1 MLWMLGERSRAL
13 VGKGFEQAA
22 VYVLRNDP
30 PPPQQQQQQQE
41 GEEESDNEAGDGAAG
56 ADGAAAAAA
65 DGAGGANAAGA
76 AAAAVAAAVAAANV
90 LASQRYRQ
98 LQLLGDPIVIT
109 ECAPEVLGTITVRIS
124 GRGILVPVS
133 IAMPPKDPRTG
144 RPMPLAYICRYN
156 STWVEVAAALVS
168 LGPAFGG
175 SLDEGVQPGSGNG
188 SSAGA
193 AAAAAAA
200 GGAAGQGVRLYLS
213 AYNQKSGRIEFLED
227 CVMDLFRFW

>member
-30 PPPQQQQQQQE
+30 PPPPPQQQQQQE

-56 ADGAAAAAA
+56 ADGAAVAAAG
-65 DGAGGANAAGA
+65 GAGGANAAGA

-109 ECAPEVLGTITVRIS
+109 ERAPEVLGTITVRIS
-124 GRGILVPVS
+124 GREIIVPVS

-193 AAAAAAA
+193 AAA